1 MDIRKWFG
9 IKKKAAP
16 FYNGPAFRLIGGQ
29 IVLYKD
35 NKVQYIEK
43 GYSYNDIVFSII
55 QIILNKAKIAPW
67 APYTIKDEKAY
78 SQLLSFRKEL
88 HVPGKYKIAKELS
101 RKALEEYT
109 SDGRLNELVK
119 YPNENQT
126 FSDLNESLFGYKL
139 ATGDYYEHW
148 ITANSG
154 LNRGKPLVLS
164 ALPSQYMEIKG
175 SRTFPIM
182 EDGYRLQLG
191 QIVDFSKEEVLHEK
205 YWNPEWD
212 LYGTQ
217 LYGMS
222 PLKAALRRIQRNNEA
237 QVASLSAFKNMGPPH
252 IITPDTDNMDILSQ
266 MTWEQMGAMK
276 ERVDHEFNSGAN
288 NANKTA
294 YVNAPLKVQDLGL
307 SPVDLA
313 ILESEQFD
321 LRMLC
326 NVFGVPSQLLNDPEN
341 KSYNNS
347 KEGEKALTAR
357 CAIPLL
363 NSRRDSLNRKLQ
375 TLEAYK
381 GKNIILDYDQTVYT
395 ELEEDRKEQAEWMSK
410 SPHLTLRMR
419 YQIQGLEIPPGIP
432 DAVLDT
438 VFLPNSWTPAQDL
451 LVQPEDLSG
460 DLDRLDSEGLKDYL

>member
-1 MDIRKWFG
+1 MNIRKWLG
-9 IKKKAAP
+9 LKKKAAP

-29 IVLYKD
+29 IVMYKD

-43 GYSYNDIVFSII
+43 GYSYNDIIYSII
-55 QIILNKAKIAPW
+55 QLILNKAKIAPW
-67 APYTIKDEKAY
+67 GPYTIKDEKAY
-78 SQLLSFRKEL
+78 AQLVSLRKEL
-88 HVPGKYKIAKELS
+88 NKPGNFVRAKELS
-101 RKALEEYT
+101 HKALQEYT
-109 SDGRLNELVK
+109 ADGRLNELVK

-139 ATGDYYEHW
+139 ATGDYYEQW
-148 ITANSG
+148 QVANGG
-154 LNRGKPLVLS
+154 LNRGKPLILS

-175 SRTFPIM
+175 SKTLPVV

-191 QIVDFSKEEVLHEK
+191 TIIDFTKDEVLHEK

-212 LYGTQ
+212 VYGTQ

-237 QVASLSAFKNMGPPH
+237 QIAGLSAFKNMGPPH
-252 IITPDTDNMDILSQ
+252 IITPDTDREELLSAL
-266 MTWEQMGAMK
+266 TWEQMGAVK
-276 ERVDHEFNSGAN
+276 ERVDAEFNSGAT

-294 YVNAPLKVQDLGL
+294 YVNAPLKVQELGL

-326 NVFGVPSQLLNDPEN
+326 NVFGVPSQLMNDPEN
-341 KSYNNS
+341 KSFNNS

-375 TLEAYK
+375 SLDAYK
-381 GKNIILDYDQTVYT
+381 GTNIILDYDQTVYT
-395 ELEEDRKEQAEWMSK
+395 ELEEERAEQAEWMSK

-432 DAVLDT
+432 DEVLDT
-438 VFLPNSWTPAQDL
+438 VFLPNTYVPAQDL
-451 LVQPEDLSG
+451 LMRVPDLSAEM
-460 DLDRLDSEGLKDYL
+460 DRLDAQGLKDYK